1 MLLIQ
6 NIGVSYEIV
15 NLYKTINPPVTTY
28 QGNSRQLPVLSY
40 RNHVAYPTVLLPVYL
55 LPSDFP
61 TLSASQRKRRLLL
74 PDETI
79 YRALHLERT

>member
-1 MLLIQ
+1 MFCIKDVRMLLIQ

-40 RNHVAYPTVLLPVYL
+40 RNHVAYPTVLLL
-55 LPSDFP
+55 SHTFRISAKAAFTP
-61 TLSASQRKRRLLL
+61 TG
-74 PDETI
+74 
-79 YRALHLERT
+79 